1 MVGRNGHLRW
11 PEALR
16 IVQEFWRHLPPSYRF
31 NQKLGGFEE
40 TFADWDC
47 SVEGFEGVRSQ
58 DVLPLLLEYFH
69 FQLFIPFGNVIDPF
83 IDRAFGP
90 HFDVTAEWDRNFLD
104 RVHQR
109 DELEMAAG
117 RLTPT
122 HLLAVMGTGTAEINI
137 APSIVRR
144 LLRSPAR
151 LTEEE
156 VPPASHYDW
165 AAWDHSRQDQLEIIC
180 GRLAEL
186 ESGHLLRA
194 RTAWAQR
201 LQGEVEHLTALA
213 LHWKQELQACNDRSK
228 ILEQDLTQRT
238 AWALDL
244 ENQLAVRTHWA
255 MSLAEDVRLHAVA
268 LVSLR
273 TELET
278 RTAWAQGLD
287 AELVL
292 HSQSIARLEAELKQQ
307 RALTQHLETTLRNPF
322 RYAARLVKAVGRRLS
337 Y

>member
-1 MVGRNGHLRW
+1 M
-11 PEALR
+11 
-16 IVQEFWRHLPPSYRF
+16 
-31 NQKLGGFEE
+31 
-40 TFADWDC
+40 
-47 SVEGFEGVRSQ
+47 
-58 DVLPLLLEYFH
+58 
-69 FQLFIPFGNVIDPF
+69 
-83 IDRAFGP
+83 
-90 HFDVTAEWDRNFLD
+90 
-104 RVHQR
+104 
-109 DELEMAAG
+109 
-117 RLTPT
+117 
-122 HLLAVMGTGTAEINI
+122 
-137 APSIVRR
+137 
-144 LLRSPAR
+144 
-151 LTEEE
+151 
-156 VPPASHYDW
+156 PPASHYDW

-186 ESGHLLRA
+186 ESGHLLRE

-322 RYAARLVKAVGRRLS
+322 RYAARLVKAVGRRFS
-337 Y
+337 H